1 MRKMKKKRK
10 KSVTWTLRDI
20 DLLSSLYFLK
30 KKNVC
35 CLPKKKTRQMTLHV
49 HFLLI
54 FETNKS
60 PNESNSELYD
70 G

>member
-1 MRKMKKKRK
+1 MDSKGHRFIKFSILSEKKMFA
-10 KSVTWTLRDI
+10 V
-20 DLLSSLYFLK
+20 YQ
-30 KKNVC
+30 
-35 CLPKKKTRQMTLHV
+35 KKTRQMTLHV

-60 PNESNSELYD
+60 PNESNSELHD